1 MIKFR
6 DEKYTWRRFPGNTVL
21 CKCGAGQP
29 LSSDET
35 VKTREELII
44 EIYRQSRNAA
54 RASFERARR
63 YNIDFSIYL
72 TYPPPRGLL
81 AEGTIHPR
89 TADQIRYCCAHGVD
103 NSLIVREYTTTT
115 RERLRL

>member
-72 TYPPPRGLL
+72 TSPPPPRIYGDGNYTPENGRSNPILL
-81 AEGTIHPR
+81 R
-89 TADQIRYCCAHGVD
+89 TR
-103 NSLIVREYTTTT
+103 R
-115 RERLRL
+115 